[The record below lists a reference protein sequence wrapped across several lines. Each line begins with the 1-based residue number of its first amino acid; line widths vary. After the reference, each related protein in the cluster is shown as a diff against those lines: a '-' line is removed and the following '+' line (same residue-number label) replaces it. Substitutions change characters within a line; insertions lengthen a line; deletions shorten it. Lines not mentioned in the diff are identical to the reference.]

1 MTLFLS
7 ALVVVA
13 TVIVW
18 QCRLLSALGQA
29 ATRARNAIKV
39 KAPTSAETAMK
50 ADDFFWHQWCHECG
64 VGGAR
69 FRVDGSRTL
78 LELVHEWWNS
88 LWPLIWLQRIGVMA
102 PLLGVLLTAFGLF
115 TLDPSKV
122 DDPAAILG
130 AIKPFAIGIGGGAFV
145 AIVNQLMMV
154 RSEFLFRRVQS
165 EVTRFAVEV
174 IDKARLTQTGPEIAS
189 LPPETQLFLD
199 KLTSGIGPLVDA
211 LGSASRHLDGTQ
223 QIQTSCQKAMDALAE
238 GIRQLEIQAERQKG
252 ATTAYID
259 SIEKAIIPSQKQL
272 QTTSK
277 KIGDVASALAIPLEN
292 FLKATERLVV
302 GYETAAEGMQAFGT
316 GTKAFARVVE
326 EGFVPSAEKHHQA
339 AKELETMVVRSRQA
353 ADGFVGGITR
363 FAKSFEYQHEV
374 TDRIVELIDQQAA
387 PAYELLAKSAKTL
400 ERSTTAMAE
409 HTEGFRTAVL
419 EQVALSRQIQETS
432 ERAAAAIADAGRSL
446 AASTTHV
453 FMEPVAASARLLQR
467 FEAVPRS
474 LEPFVESLRETAAT
488 LSKTT
493 REQAS
498 FTAGAEASLAATK
511 AAADKLI
518 GVAGS
523 LESNIV
529 TLTQAARSAGDLY
542 SRFDTVTDGHA
553 KKIRD
558 ASEPLVDRLTV
569 LADTLKKL
577 SDQLNKPKRGLF
589 GGLFG

>member
-1 MTLFLS
+1 MTFVVSAVMAVLLVAQFALLYALS
-7 ALVVVA
+7 QTWA
-13 TVIVW
+13 
-18 QCRLLSALGQA
+18 
-29 ATRARNAIKV
+29 RARAVINSN
-39 KAPTSAETAMK
+39 APTSHDQATK
-50 ADDFFWHQWCHECG
+50 ADGFFWEQWCHECG

-69 FRVDGSRTL
+69 FRVDGTKTL
-78 LELVHEWWNS
+78 TEMVREWWDS
-88 LWPLIWLQRIGVMA
+88 LWPMIWLQRIGVMA
-102 PLLGVLLTAFGLF
+102 PLFGVVFTALGLITFNESQAS
-115 TLDPSKV
+115 DS
-122 DDPAAILG
+122 ASILA
-130 AIKPFAIGIGGGAFV
+130 AIKPFAYGIGGGALV
-145 AIVNQLMMV
+145 AIVNQFVMLG
-154 RSEFLFRRVQS
+154 SEFLFRAVQS
-165 EVTRFAVEV
+165 DVSSFAVDA
-174 IDKARLTQTGPEIAS
+174 IDKARRNLKGPEIAS

-199 KLTSGIGPLVDA
+199 KLTGGIGPLVDA

-223 QIQTSCQKAMDALAE
+223 QIQQSCLKAIDSLAE
-238 GIRQLEIQAERQKG
+238 GVRQLEIQAERQKG
-252 ATTAYID
+252 ATTAYVD
-259 SIEKAIIPSQKQL
+259 SIEKGVLPSQKEL
-272 QTTSK
+272 QKAAK
-277 KIGDVASALAIPLEN
+277 KVSDVAIALATPLEN

-302 GYETAAEGMQAFGT
+302 GYETASEGMQAFGA
-316 GTKAFARVVE
+316 GTKAFARVVD

-353 ADGFVGGITR
+353 ADGFVGGISR

-387 PAYELLAKSAKTL
+387 PAYERLSKSAKEL
-400 ERSTTAMAE
+400 EDSTTKMTE
-409 HTEGFRTAVL
+409 STEGFRAAVL
-419 EQVALSRQIQETS
+419 EQTALSRQIQETS
-432 ERAAAAIADAGRSL
+432 EQAAAAIADAGRSL

-453 FMEPVAASARLLQR
+453 FMEPVAASARLLER
-467 FEAVPRS
+467 FEAVPRG

-498 FTAGAEASLAATK
+498 FSAGADASLAATR

-542 SRFDTVTDGHA
+542 SRFDAVTDGHA

-577 SDQLNKPKRGLF
+577 SVQLDKPKRGLF

>member
-1 MTLFLS
+1 MTLLVSAVIALAIGLQCFL
-7 ALVVVA
+7 LY
-13 TVIVW
+13 
-18 QCRLLSALGQA
+18 ALGQSA
-29 ATRARNAIKV
+29 SRAKKSINAE
-39 KAPTSAETAMK
+39 APTSGPDAENSDK
-50 ADDFFWHQWCHECG
+50 FFWEAWCRECG
-64 VGGAR
+64 VGGST
-69 FRVDGSRTL
+69 FRADGPKTL
-78 LELVHEWWNS
+78 VEMVRDWWES
-88 LWPLIWLQRIGVMA
+88 LWPLITLQRLGVMA
-102 PLLGVLLTAFGLF
+102 PLVGVIFTAFGFL
-115 TLDPSKV
+115 TLNRTEANDS
-122 DDPAAILG
+122 AAIL
-130 AIKPFAIGIGGGAFV
+130 AAMKPFGIGIGGGALI
-145 AIVNQLMMV
+145 AIVNQLV
-154 RSEFLFRRVQS
+154 LLGSEFLFRDVQADVS
-165 EVTRFAVEV
+165 KFALEASKTRKT
-174 IDKARLTQTGPEIAS
+174 IGREIVS

-199 KLTSGIGPLVDA
+199 KLTNGIGPLVEA

-223 QIQTSCQKAMDALAE
+223 QIQQSCLKAIDSLAE
-238 GIRQLEIQAERQKG
+238 GVRQLEIQAERQKG
-252 ATTAYID
+252 ATTAYVD
-259 SIEKAIIPSQKQL
+259 SIEKGVLPSQKEL
-272 QTTSK
+272 QKAAK
-277 KIGDVASALAIPLEN
+277 KVSDVAIALATPLEN

-326 EGFVPSAEKHHQA
+326 DGFVPSAEKHHQA

-400 ERSTTAMAE
+400 EGSTTAMAE

-432 ERAAAAIADAGRSL
+432 ERAAAAMADAGRSL

-453 FMEPVAASARLLQR
+453 FIEPVAASAKLLER
-467 FEAVPRS
+467 FEAVPRG
-474 LEPFVESLRETAAT
+474 LDLFVESLRETAAT
-488 LSKTT
+488 LSKTS

-498 FTAGAEASLAATK
+498 FTVATEASLAATR

-523 LESNIV
+523 LESNIA
-529 TLTQAARSAGDLY
+529 TLTQAAKSAGDLY
-542 SRFDTVTDGHA
+542 SRFDAVTDGHA

-569 LADTLKKL
+569 LAETLKKL